1 MIDEIEQA
9 IKAHRNWSLRLRKA
23 IETAAFDLSAAETSD
38 DHVCTFGKW
47 LYSDSILPAARSRF
61 LFLHVQVQH
70 ATFHRYASEVVLAA
84 LVGDRDKALA
94 LMDKNS
100 GYELASTMLINGLR
114 AWQSDCM
121 QLNLH

>member
-9 IKAHRNWSLRLRKA
+9 IKSHRNWSMRLKKA
-23 IETAAFDLSAAETSD
+23 IETAAFDLSAAEASD

-47 LYSDSILPAARSRF
+47 LYSDSIFPAARSRF
-61 LFLHVQVQH
+61 LYLHVQVQH

-84 LVGDRDKALA
+84 LVGDKDKALA
-94 LMDKNS
+94 LMGKNS
-100 GYELASTMLINGLR
+100 GYELSSSMLINALR
-114 AWQSDCM
+114 AWQTDCR